1 MKLSHSPDMARK
13 KLQCQGVPDSSR
25 QSFYS
30 FVIRMVS
37 GALMIAGTASNVFG
51 QSQTDSKVV
60 AANSGAVGNS
70 STTDMSTPTP
80 SDRSSANN
88 APQVYKNEVG
98 ATVDFM
104 LGKGTVTLPI
114 GYALAKALPGGGLNP
129 AVISGDRSTV
139 YYGSTIS
146 YSYGRSWY
154 LDLSYEKGASSG
166 SQTVDFQNTVQG
178 LTSGSFNYDDAWY
191 QLYLRYNFKD
201 LLQGTK
207 FKAYLRGGVSLVE
220 AKLKINDVGGLY
232 QQSNDTSDIL
242 GNIGFG
248 LTYSLYARPRFRVGL
263 QVEGEGFYG
272 ARSQKSTEILPLD
285 YGMGELHASIDN
297 DLYGAIGRGTIH
309 ADFRLGQSGR
319 WRLTADAGVQYK
331 YTMITYPGNNGLN
344 ELLWGPYAKV
354 GISYVF

>member
-1 MKLSHSPDMARK
+1 MKQSHSPAMARK
-13 KLQCQGVPDSSR
+13 NLQCQRVHDASS
-25 QSFYS
+25 QSFYG

-60 AANSGAVGNS
+60 AANSLAVGNS
-70 STTDMSTPTP
+70 STTDMSMPTP

-88 APQVYKNEVG
+88 APQVCKNEVG

-104 LGKGTVTLPI
+104 LGKGTVTVPI
-114 GYALAKALPGGGLNP
+114 GYALAKALPDAGLKP
-129 AVISGDRSTV
+129 AVISGDRSSV
-139 YYGSTIS
+139 YYGGTIS

-154 LDLSYEKGASSG
+154 LDFSYAKGASSG
-166 SQTVDFQNTVQG
+166 SQTIDFQNTVQG
-178 LTSGSFNYDDAWY
+178 LTTGRFNYDDAWY

-201 LLQGTK
+201 LLQDTK

-220 AKLKINDVGGLY
+220 ANLKINDVAGLY
-232 QQSNDTSDIL
+232 RQSDDTSDIL
-242 GNIGFG
+242 GNLGFG
-248 LTYSLYARPRFRVGL
+248 LSYSLYAHRRFRVGL

-272 ARSQKSTEILPLD
+272 ARSQKSAEILPLD
-285 YGMGELHASIDN
+285 YGLGETHASIDN
-297 DLYGAIGRGTIH
+297 DLYGAIGRGAIH

-331 YTMITYPGNNGLN
+331 YTMITYPGINGSD